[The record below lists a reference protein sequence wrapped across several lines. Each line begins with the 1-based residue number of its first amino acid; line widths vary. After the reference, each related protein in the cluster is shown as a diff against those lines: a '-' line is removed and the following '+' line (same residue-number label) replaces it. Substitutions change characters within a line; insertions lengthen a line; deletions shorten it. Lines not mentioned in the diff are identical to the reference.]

1 MFLTLIN
8 DCRDEN
14 AFGRQE
20 TRASILFDA
29 HISTVGVDFG
39 KSLEGAGNLIDV
51 LDASEGASGIVLVN
65 VAPRHRG
72 SKKWENGTP
81 FCYFYHKETLV
92 VATVDEDTL
101 SLVKKFG
108 LANEVRLLDIPTV
121 VKKAVELKLITQE
134 VGDRIIV
141 SQFRSYDFSPRVA
154 KWIWD
159 GVEIPSSAFSIDQ
172 ISDAPHAIWHV
183 DNFGNCKTTV
193 LPEDV
198 AFVPGKTMKTK
209 VGQIRCF
216 EYLKDV
222 PKGATAIIRGSSGL
236 GDKKF
241 LEIVVQGGSA
251 AQEFGLISGA
261 RIL

>member
-51 LDASEGASGIVLVN
+51 LDASEGGHGVVLVN

-72 SKKWENGTP
+72 SRKWENGTP

-92 VATVDEDTL
+92 VSTVDEDTL
-101 SLVKKFG
+101 SLAKKFN
-108 LANEVRLLDIPTV
+108 LASEVKLLDVPTV
-121 VKKAVELKLITQE
+121 VSYAVKKGLLNQE
-134 VGDRIIV
+134 TANDIAV
-141 SQFRSYDFSPRVA
+141 SQFRSYDFSPRAA

-159 GVEIPSSAFSIDQ
+159 GIDIPYSNYSISQ
-172 ISDAPHAIWHV
+172 IPDAPHAVWHV

-198 AFVPGKTMKTK
+198 GHSPGKVLKTK
-209 VGQIRCF
+209 VGEIKCYG
-216 EYLKDV
+216 YLKDV
-222 PKGATAIIRGSSGL
+222 PKGEAGIVVGSSGL
-236 GDKKF
+236 GDRKL

-251 AQEFGLISGA
+251 AQKFNLSSGDKVF
-261 RIL
+261 